1 MHRTLTTKNYQAQ
14 NSNSAQAQVGK
25 LFSTVVSDGLEIL
38 NANENEG
45 VLGTIKMSP
54 DTLPNGPQITTT
66 PPQLRTVPAFLQLD
80 FGSC

>member
-1 MHRTLTTKNYQAQ
+1 MLPNIPQCARQSPTIKNYQAQ

-54 DTLPNGPQITTT
+54 DIHLW
-66 PPQLRTVPAFLQLD
+66 R
-80 FGSC
+80 

>member
-54 DTLPNGPQITTT
+54 DIH
-66 PPQLRTVPAFLQLD
+66 LRW
-80 FGSC
+80 